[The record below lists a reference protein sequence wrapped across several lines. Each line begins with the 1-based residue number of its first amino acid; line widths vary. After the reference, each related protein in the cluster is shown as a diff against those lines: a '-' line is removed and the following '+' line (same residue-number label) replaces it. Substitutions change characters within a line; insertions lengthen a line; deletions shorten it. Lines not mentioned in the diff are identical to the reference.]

1 MTTTTETI
9 EKTRIPG
16 VPDKALVKAASLANA
31 DSRISWSLNDD
42 GQKITQL
49 YYPKSGREI
58 TAANNTWLV
67 AELIDEN
74 ERLEQAI
81 ARLVARIDELES
93 KSDA

>member
-1 MTTTTETI
+1 MTTETI
-9 EKTRIPG
+9 EKRIPG

-58 TAANNTWLV
+58 TAANNTLLV
-67 AELIDEN
+67 AALIDET
-74 ERLEQAI
+74 E
-81 ARLVARIDELES
+81 RLVARIEELES
-93 KSDA
+93 ENDA

>member
-1 MTTTTETI
+1 MTTETI
-9 EKTRIPG
+9 EKRIPG
-16 VPDKALVKAASLANA
+16 VPDKALVKAANLANT

-74 ERLEQAI
+74 ERLEQTI
-81 ARLVARIDELES
+81 ARLVAQIEDLGS
-93 KSDA
+93 KDDA